1 MTAQPDAIEPT
12 DLTYRPLRGDGEL
25 HHISRLYDLAGWGP
39 VAPET
44 LGRWFLH
51 GQLGG
56 GVIMVIADDRNDEI
70 LGMTLW
76 SPYRLWL
83 RDRVGIAA
91 RGRAAV
97 LDPRLRR
104 SGRGTTA
111 VDASDPL
118 RLLST
123 AALPVLRERGWEFT
137 FSLPNPVIVRRRALR
152 TVAPLTPESNVEFG
166 PGLFIPIEGAP
177 LIEPSLDVC
186 RGGEIGPEYDALWE
200 AARTGLGLECALLRN
215 AEGLGHVRGRTPRL
229 EFRHPGSPE
238 LVGYACISDHT
249 LSDVLAP
256 DRETLAL
263 VVQSTV
269 AWLRAHPAEIE
280 CEELFTLPH
289 PISTDAIRQ
298 FATTESD
305 WIFSLSVDSLDPAA
319 EPPFGAETFYV
330 TAGD

>member
-1 MTAQPDAIEPT
+1 MTPQPDAIAPT
-12 DLTYRPLRGDGEL
+12 DLTYRPLKGDGEL
-25 HHISRLYDLAGWGP
+25 HHISRLFDLAGWGP
-39 VAPET
+39 IAPET

-76 SPYRLWL
+76 SPYRMWL
-83 RDRVGIAA
+83 NDRIGIAA

-104 SGRGTTA
+104 SGRGATA
-111 VDASDPL
+111 VDAHDPL
-118 RLLST
+118 HLLSA

-152 TVAPLTPESNVEFG
+152 TVAPLTVESNVEYG
-166 PGLFIPIEGAP
+166 PGLFIPIEDAP
-177 LIEPSLDVC
+177 PIEPTLEVR
-186 RGGEIGPEYDALWE
+186 RGEEIGPEYDALWDG
-200 AARTGLGLECALLRN
+200 ACDGLGVECALLRN
-215 AEGLGHVRGRTPRL
+215 AEGLGHIRGRSPRL
-229 EFRHPGSPE
+229 EFRHPGSTA

-249 LSDVLAP
+249 LSDVLAV
-256 DRETLAL
+256 DHETLGL

-269 AWLRAHPAEIE
+269 AWLRAHPGEIE

-289 PISTDAIRQ
+289 PIGEDAIRQ
-298 FATTESD
+298 FETTESD
-305 WIFSLSVDSLDPAA
+305 WVFSLSVNSLDSAT
-319 EPPFGAETFYV
+319 EPPFAAERFYV

>member
-1 MTAQPDAIEPT
+1 MTPRPDAIEPT
-12 DLTYRPLRGDGEL
+12 DLTYRPLKGDGEL

-56 GVIMVIADDRNDEI
+56 GVIMVIADDRRDEI

-76 SPYRLWL
+76 SPYRMWL
-83 RDRVGIAA
+83 HDRVGIAA

-111 VDASDPL
+111 VDATDPL

-152 TVAPLTPESNVEFG
+152 TVAPLTPESNIEYG
-166 PGLFIPIEGAP
+166 PGLVIPIEDASH
-177 LIEPSLDVC
+177 IEPTLEVR
-186 RGGEIGPEYDALWE
+186 RGGEIGLEYDALWE
-200 AARTGLGLECALLRN
+200 AARDGLGLECAVLRN
-215 AEGLGHVRGRTPRL
+215 AEGLGHVRSRSPRL

-238 LVGYACISDHT
+238 LLGYACISDHT
-249 LSDVLAP
+249 LSDVLAV
-256 DRETLAL
+256 DRETLGL

-269 AWLRAHPAEIE
+269 AWLRAHPDEIE

-289 PISTDAIRQ
+289 PIVEDALRQ
-298 FATTESD
+298 FEPTESD
-305 WIFSLSVDSLDPAA
+305 WVFSLSVDSLDPATD
-319 EPPFGAETFYV
+319 PPFTAERFYM